1 MKLEYFVCRLFVG
14 FKIIPGERSSRLTP
28 GDHHHHC
35 DPHIRVDP
43 RASPQDITASFGRKE
58 NKADLRAERII
69 GDVVDMTFGG

>member
-14 FKIIPGERSSRLTP
+14 FKITPGERSSSLTP
-28 GDHHHHC
+28 GDHHH
-35 DPHIRVDP
+35 PHIRVDP
-43 RASPQDITASFGRKE
+43 RASPQDITASCGRKE